1 MLARQHGMISARA
14 RRKLDGLDED
24 RFLPHIILEY
34 SANLD
39 DAIAIEELVGEVH
52 RAVLATGTFKIGAVR
67 TRAARRA
74 VFVVA
79 DGDPRNAFINVVA
92 RIGRGRD
99 VEKRQGLAQ
108 AIMAVLEARTA
119 TLAQSRGLALS
130 VYVEEI
136 DEDGALRKNNLH
148 ARMEAQA
155 AQGNAAQGKAAE

>member
-1 MLARQHGMISARA
+1 
-14 RRKLDGLDED
+14 
-24 RFLPHIILEY
+24 LPHIILEY

-39 DAIAIEELVGEVH
+39 EAMSIKDLVGDVH
-52 RAVLATGTFKIGAVR
+52 QAVLATGTFKIGAVR
-67 TRAARRA
+67 TRAARRDLL
-74 VFVVA
+74 VIA

-92 RIGRGRD
+92 RIGRGREL
-99 VEKRQGLAQ
+99 EKRQGLAQ
-108 AIMAVLEARTA
+108 AIMGVLDARTA

-155 AQGNAAQGKAAE
+155 AQRKPAQGHAAQGKAAE

>member
-1 MLARQHGMISARA
+1 
-14 RRKLDGLDED
+14 
-24 RFLPHIILEY
+24 LPHITLEY

-39 DAIAIEELVGEVH
+39 EAMSIKDLVGDVH

-67 TRAARRA
+67 TRAARRDI
-74 VFVVA
+74 FVVA
-79 DGDPRNAFINVVA
+79 DGDPENAFINVVA
-92 RIGRGRD
+92 RIGRGRE
-99 VEKRQGLAQ
+99 VEKRRGLAQ
-108 AIMAVLEARTA
+108 AIMTALEAQTA

-155 AQGNAAQGKAAE
+155 AQGQTERGKAAE